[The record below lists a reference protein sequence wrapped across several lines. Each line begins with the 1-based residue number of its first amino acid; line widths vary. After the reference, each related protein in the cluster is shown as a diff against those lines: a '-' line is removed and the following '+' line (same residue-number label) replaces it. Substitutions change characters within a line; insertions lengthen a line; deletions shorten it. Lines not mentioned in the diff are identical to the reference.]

1 MKNNEKI
8 CDKNLSI
15 QKSLGYSY
23 TVFILKESKSFLYWR
38 YWQFVISKLL
48 LLKGSWIKQKT
59 QSTLTNY
66 SGWKWIDSW
75 RLHLCSMN
83 RNMTGK
89 PDGACFWNVLK
100 DVKNTAAYGKD
111 WTEKVM
117 AVPPYNQ
124 ETCYPL
130 SSFQAP
136 HQPWYGQPMFNPV
149 QLCYGGMVGL
159 VGYPMPSLLSTAHG
173 YAFFLCLIPVCCS
186 VLWMI
191 CMTVIKYGHRTTL
204 REHPM
209 KVEELVV
216 KS

>member
-1 MKNNEKI
+1 MQRVWYRSEFQTNSVVWECGTGKKSIFIKNNEKI

-15 QKSLGYSY
+15 KKSLGYSY

-117 AVPPYNQ
+117 APPPYNQ

-130 SSFQAP
+130 SSFQDP
-136 HQPWYGQPMFNPV
+136 HEPWYEQPMFNPV
-149 QLCYGGMVGL
+149 QL
-159 VGYPMPSLLSTAHG
+159 GYVVM
-173 YAFFLCLIPVCCS
+173 YY
-186 VLWMI
+186 VLWMVWQSSSWATGLLCGSI
-191 CMTVIKYGHRTTL
+191 QWR
-204 REHPM
+204 
-209 KVEELVV
+209 
-216 KS
+216 